1 MSWEVIVVLGLF
13 ISISIIYTMYDK
25 HKGNKTLEQEIA
37 ELKEKSEID
46 LEEANKRK
54 RLELLEKFKQITET
68 ENELNDLLF
77 GYRDNDIIFNLDSLI
92 NYLNDKEIRAFIET
106 LYPVDSNG
114 YPVDS
119 NGSNIKLTI
128 NFSATRYTVFIKV
141 YNSNTK
147 TVKITEVLRNLK

>member
-1 MSWEVIVVLGLF
+1 MSWEVIVVLGIF

-46 LEEANKRK
+46 LEEVKRK

-77 GYRDNDIIFNLDSLI
+77 GYKDNDIIFNLNSLI

-106 LYPVDSNG
+106 L

>member
-1 MSWEVIVVLGLF
+1 MSWEVIVVLGIF

-46 LEEANKRK
+46 LEEVKRK
-54 RLELLEKFKQITET
+54 RHELLEKFKQITET
-68 ENELNDLLF
+68 ENELSDLLF
-77 GYRDNDIIFNLDSLI
+77 GYRDNDIIFNLNSLI
-92 NYLNDKEIRAFIET
+92 NYLNDKEIRAFVET
-106 LYPVDSNG
+106 L

-128 NFSATRYTVFIKV
+128 NFSATRYTAFIKV

-147 TVKITEVLRNLK
+147 TVKITEVLKNLK

>member
-37 ELKEKSEID
+37 ELKEKSKKD

-77 GYRDNDIIFNLDSLI
+77 GYKDNDIIFNLDSLI

-114 YPVDS
+114 
-119 NGSNIKLTI
+119 SNIKLTI

-141 YNSNTK
+141 YNSNAK

>member
-1 MSWEVIVVLGLF
+1 MSWEVIVVLGIF
-13 ISISIIYTMYDK
+13 ISIFITYTMYDK

-46 LEEANKRK
+46 LEEVKRK
-54 RLELLEKFKQITET
+54 RHELLEKFKQITET
-68 ENELNDLLF
+68 ENELSDLLF
-77 GYRDNDIIFNLDSLI
+77 GYRNNDIIFNLNSLI
-92 NYLNDKEIRAFIET
+92 NYLNDKEIRAFVET
-106 LYPVDSNG
+106 L

>member
-1 MSWEVIVVLGLF
+1 MSWEVVVVLGLF
-13 ISISIIYTMYDK
+13 IFISIIYTMYDK

-46 LEEANKRK
+46 LEEVKRK
-54 RLELLEKFKQITET
+54 RHELLEKFKQITET
-68 ENELNDLLF
+68 ENEFSDLLF
-77 GYRDNDIIFNLDSLI
+77 GYRDNDIIFNLNSLI
-92 NYLNDKEIRAFIET
+92 NYLNDKEIRAFVET
-106 LYPVDSNG
+106 L

-147 TVKITEVLRNLK
+147 TVKITEILRNLK

>member
-46 LEEANKRK
+46 LEEVKRK
-54 RLELLEKFKQITET
+54 RHELLEKFKQITET
-68 ENELNDLLF
+68 ENELSDLLF
-77 GYRDNDIIFNLDSLI
+77 GYRDNDIIFNLNSLI

-114 YPVDS
+114 
-119 NGSNIKLTI
+119 SNIKLTI
-128 NFSATRYTVFIKV
+128 NFNATRYTVFIKV

-147 TVKITEVLRNLK
+147 TVKITEVLKNLK

>member
-1 MSWEVIVVLGLF
+1 MSWEVVVVLGLF

-37 ELKEKSEID
+37 ELKEKSKKD

-68 ENELNDLLF
+68 ENEINELLF
-77 GYRDNDIIFNLDSLI
+77 GYRDNNIIFNLKSLT
-92 NYLNDKEIRAFIET
+92 NYLEQKEVKCYLET
-106 LYPVDSNG
+106 L

-128 NFSATRYTVFIKV
+128 EFKLTVYTVFIKV
-141 YNSNTK
+141 YDNTD
-147 TVKITEVLRNLK
+147 TVKIEEVLRKLKD